1 MTPVP
6 QKAFGPAV
14 GTRPKICTRI
24 FRVKAP
30 DLSCTAPSC
39 VGRRQEAESYVC
51 SFKTIKNVGKPAG
64 LQSEGPAG
72 GFGNA
77 LN

>member
-1 MTPVP
+1 MIPVP

-24 FRVKAP
+24 FRVKAH

-51 SFKTIKNVGKPAG
+51 SFKTIKNVEASTISGA
-64 LQSEGPAG
+64 
-72 GFGNA
+72 
-77 LN
+77 